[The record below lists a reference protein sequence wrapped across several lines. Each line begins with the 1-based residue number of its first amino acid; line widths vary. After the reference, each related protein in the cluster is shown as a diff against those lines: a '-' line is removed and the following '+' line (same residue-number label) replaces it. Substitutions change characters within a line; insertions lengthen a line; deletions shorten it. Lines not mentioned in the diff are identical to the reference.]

1 MRSLLIQRVIGYFD
15 IRIWIVG
22 DHNTV
27 YGRYLWGELCR
38 PLARLRKN
46 MSVLSSVKIP
56 EYNAQHTLR
65 SSMLVFRILR

>member
-27 YGRYLWGELCR
+27 YRRYLW
-38 PLARLRKN
+38 
-46 MSVLSSVKIP
+46 
-56 EYNAQHTLR
+56 
-65 SSMLVFRILR
+65 